1 MPPRRRD
8 VIQKFVSMVAVKD
21 NSKSCPYYNWELDR
35 QLASHL
41 ELCQQRD
48 PQLLQ
53 LCQDQKE
60 IDLFQYWLELLPT
73 QPKPSQERRL
83 IRNHIFAYLEAP
95 RYWAASNRFNAY
107 TNLDYPEVTWAS
119 YMFIA
124 GAFASD
130 PKQVLEA
137 FQKYDR
143 NRETRLE
150 FFFKTVLERKIQE
163 GYYKECKTGKYSLW
177 FELKKITNKKLK
189 KNLQLLGLWERQYI
203 DRYVFARDCLFQVY
217 RKTGDRWLEPSP
229 IDYQRAADLY
239 NRHNKKGD
247 CISWQMLEAW
257 IDACISALQLDFKI
271 CSLDEVGDRPWLEQ
285 ISCSEYFAGKDPLS
299 AIEEEEFAEML
310 RPLQA
315 SLNEILKR
323 ALKSLEPIERKMLEL
338 HYGKKLTGAKVG
350 EAVGRNQSNVTRGC
364 QRCLRRLLEVTA
376 EWIAKQNLELEIN
389 QARINGLKP
398 YIKEWV
404 EDYYQ
409 PGLEKLAIEPVLIL
423 SPYKPE
429 QLLEQPAKQ
438 TPDSPEL
445 EQPLE
450 RWAALLQN
458 QTGRQQPHWQQA
470 ELPALSQ
477 WLGLDRVN
485 RAIKAAGWQQYEE
498 VFDPRETAALA
509 RRSNSTEQKTTVSW
523 VKQIDFGKAAD
534 PPIALVIHLMRDLDQ
549 GIQILPQ
556 VRPIGELERQLCL
569 PEGLQMIVLD
579 ESGET
584 FDRVRAG
591 RASNLIQLDDWLS
604 DSPGGR
610 FGIKLV
616 WGKTSATEQ
625 FVI

>member
-1 MPPRRRD
+1 MPPRRKD
-8 VIQKFVSMVAVKD
+8 VTDKFVSVVAVKD
-21 NSKSCPYYNWELDR
+21 NSKGWPYCKWELDR

-48 PQLLQ
+48 TQLLQ
-53 LCQDQKE
+53 LCQDKQE
-60 IDLFQYWLELLPT
+60 IGLFQYWLELLPT
-73 QPKPSQERRL
+73 QPRPSQERRL

-95 RYWAASNRFNAY
+95 RYWAASKRFNVY
-107 TNLDYPEVTWAS
+107 TDLDYPQETWAS

-124 GAFASD
+124 GAVTSD
-130 PKQVLEA
+130 PKQILEA

-143 NRETRLE
+143 NRDTRLDK
-150 FFFKTVLERKIQE
+150 FFQRVLERKIQE
-163 GYYKECKTGKYSLW
+163 GYYKESKTGKYSPW
-177 FELKKITNKKLK
+177 FELKKASKTKLK
-189 KNLQLLGLWERQYI
+189 NGLQLLGLWERQYI
-203 DRYVFARDCLFQVY
+203 ERYLFARDCLFEVY
-217 RKTGDRWLEPSP
+217 SKTGQRWLEPSP
-229 IDYQRAADLY
+229 IDYQEAADFY

-247 CISWQMLEAW
+247 SIDWQMLAAW
-257 IDACISALQLDFKI
+257 MAACIDALQLEFKMY
-271 CSLDEVGDRPWLEQ
+271 SFDEASDRPWLELRT
-285 ISCSEYFAGKDPLS
+285 SSEYFGGRDPLS
-299 AIEEEEFAEML
+299 AIEEQEFAEML

-323 ALKSLEPIERKMLEL
+323 ALKNLEPIECKMLEL
-338 HYGKKLTGAKVG
+338 YYGRKLTGAKVG

-364 QRCLRRLLEVTA
+364 QRCLRKLLEVTA
-376 EWIAKQNLELEIN
+376 EWIAQQNLGLEIN

-404 EDYYQ
+404 EEYYQ
-409 PGLEKLAIEPVLIL
+409 PGLERLAIDPILIL

-429 QLLEQPAKQ
+429 KLLEQPAKQ
-438 TPDSPEL
+438 TPDYSEL

-450 RWAALLQN
+450 RWAALLEN
-458 QTGRQQPHWQQA
+458 QSRRQQLYWQHA

-498 VFDPRETAALA
+498 VFNPAEAAALA

-523 VKQIDFGKAAD
+523 VKPVDFEKSLD
-534 PPIALVIHLMRDLDQ
+534 TPIALIIHLMRDLDQ
-549 GIQILPQ
+549 TIQILPQ
-556 VRPIGELERQLCL
+556 VRPIGEIDRQRCL
-569 PEGLQMIVLD
+569 PEGLKLIVLD

-584 FDRVRAG
+584 FDEVRAG

-610 FGIKLV
+610 FSIKLV
-616 WGKTSATEQ
+616 WGEISVTQQ